1 MTCLFNAVFP
11 TATFAGDTFMQAWLS
26 LEALQIWLAHGTAR
40 GLVGPASY
48 SAATAIALRDDY
60 GAAYRAAR
68 RIVAVGEARGYEPET
83 SLARFVSSYFGCW
96 FEPLEIGVAQ
106 AKRAR
111 EGLIKGGDLAP
122 PAIPWRTPPGG
133 DLISCPTLDIYVAE
147 AEKALAFVR
156 RSASNQWGSGW
167 RPTSG
172 WQMRCAA
179 KPPTHPVGWRS
190 IDRYADDSAVPFYGD
205 LSRAIAATIFD
216 DPTSLRHTPPRRYKR
231 CLLPSATM

>member
-26 LEALQIWLAHGTAR
+26 LEALQIWLDHGTAR

-60 GAAYRAAR
+60 SAAYRAAR

-111 EGLIKGGDLAP
+111 EGLIKGGDLAT
-122 PAIPWRTPPGG
+122 AGYTVAHTYGG
-133 DLISCPTLDIYVAE
+133 RLISCPRWISMSP
-147 AEKALAFVR
+147 R
-156 RSASNQWGSGW
+156 RRRHWPSCSGSASNRWGSGW
-167 RPTSG
+167 RPIGG
-172 WQMRCAA
+172 WRMRCAA
-179 KPPTHPVGWRS
+179 KPPTHQVGRRHRPVRRRLGGAVLWTSQPR
-190 IDRYADDSAVPFYGD
+190 DRGRD
-205 LSRAIAATIFD
+205 LR
-216 DPTSLRHTPPRRYKR
+216 
-231 CLLPSATM
+231 